1 MKPNLHIW
9 DYVKGHPVK
18 SFLVALPPI
27 ALVIV
32 EAILGEEVKKCV
44 IGTAKYWLS
53 DVRTLQILSVVL
65 VVFVVGTFVVFGG
78 LNKSLQKALNKREVE
93 ELHRK
98 RLVLFVSPDLE
109 GFYGEYLIHLVRAAQ
124 EQADHEIDFAILPYH
139 HRDGTCTPE
148 LVLSSLCT
156 QLKFGGRLID
166 GVFIIPKAPH
176 EPKNKQEL
184 MKFESNPKAPP
195 LVTLDVYPAA
205 EEVEGYPCFVGGN
218 EQVGGE
224 LAAMKA
230 HDLLRGR
237 EQTSKL
243 QVLVLVGSNSD
254 WERQRVT
261 SFEDTL
267 GKFWPNPQLE
277 IDKTDELHYDEH
289 KARTKLM
296 EMHNQ
301 FQLANAGFLH
311 PLSYH
316 LIFACSDAMALGA
329 AKAIQDIRRDPPP
342 QVADNGVIILGYDGT
357 KRMESTLDLG
367 HPLLKSTVCVDI
379 KKQAECAVAVMKRL
393 IQGRNKSEPRVNPEA
408 LAQPE
413 RFMRI
418 DPKLWMASR

>member
-1 MKPNLHIW
+1 MKAILRIW

-18 SFLVALPPI
+18 SFLVGLAPI

-32 EAILGEEVKKCV
+32 EAILGEEVKKTL
-44 IGTAKYWLS
+44 IGGAKDWLS
-53 DVRTLQILSVVL
+53 DVRTLQVLLVVL
-65 VVFVVGTFVVFGG
+65 VVVVVVTSVVFGG
-78 LNKSLQKALNKREVE
+78 IVKSLHKALNNRESE

-98 RLVLFVSPDLE
+98 RLVLFVAPDLE

-124 EQADHEIDFAILPYH
+124 EQADHETDFAILPYH
-139 HRDGTCTPE
+139 HRERTCTPE

-156 QLKFGGRLID
+156 QLDPRGSLIA

-205 EEVEGYPCFVGGN
+205 KEVEGYPCFVGGN
-218 EQVGGE
+218 EQLGGK
-224 LAAMKA
+224 LAAQKA

-243 QVLVLVGSNSD
+243 QVLVLVGSESA
-254 WERQRVT
+254 WESQRVE
-261 SFEDTL
+261 SFEATFEAL
-267 GKFWPNPQLE
+267 WPNSQLRMDRTE
-277 IDKTDELHYDEH
+277 ELHYDEH
-289 KARTKLM
+289 TARTKLM
-296 EMHNQ
+296 EMHSH

-379 KKQAECAVAVMKRL
+379 KQQAECAVAVMKRL
-393 IQGRNKSEPRVNPEA
+393 IQGRNKSERRVDPEA

-413 RFMRI
+413 RFVRI
-418 DPKLWMASR
+418 DPKLWVALR